1 MPVANLLKNS
11 IKIEPHYIVS
21 KSGEKYASLHG
32 DQELNQN
39 VRELCVYKYQPDKFW
54 SFLKQVNEDCT
65 AENAD
70 SCWKGAASKVGINVN
85 QISNCEKNEKNAL
98 LDAEIAL
105 TEKYGVEGS
114 PTLLINETTYQGARS
129 EEGYKQAIC
138 GAFNQ
143 APQECDIVLGET
155 TDQTTTSSGGC
166 Q

>member
-1 MPVANLLKNS
+1 LKNS

-21 KSGEKYASLHG
+21 KSGEKYESMHG

-54 SFLKQVNEDCT
+54 SFLKQVNKDCT

-105 TEKYGVEGS
+105 TEKYGVGGS
-114 PTLLINETTYQGARS
+114 PTLLINETTYRGARS

-138 GAFNQ
+138 SAFNQ
-143 APQECDIVLGET
+143 PPQECDTVLEET
-155 TDQTTTSSGGC
+155 TDQTTASGGC